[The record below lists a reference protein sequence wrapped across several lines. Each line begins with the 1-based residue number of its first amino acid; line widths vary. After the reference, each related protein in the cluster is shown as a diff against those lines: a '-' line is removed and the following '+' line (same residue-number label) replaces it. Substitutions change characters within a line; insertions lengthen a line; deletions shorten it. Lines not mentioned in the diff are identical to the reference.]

1 MQTRCMLPISIV
13 ENEGFKDY
21 VRFPDPLFSSPSRRK
36 IKEVGLPKLKSLVQ
50 TLVRDISKDVPWIN
64 ISVDL
69 WTDDTM
75 RQLNSYIAQM
85 INNNWEFDSVF
96 GKYEFIVIIIIEEF
110 LQ

>member
-1 MQTRCMLPISIV
+1 MLPISIV

-21 VRFPDPLFSSPSRRK
+21 VRFLDPSFCMPARRT

-50 TLVRDISKDVPWIN
+50 TKVRDILKDVPWIN

-75 RQLNSYIAQM
+75 RPFNGYIAQG
-85 INNNWEFDSVF
+85 INNNWELVTVPIEFDSVF
-96 GKYEFIVIIIIEEF
+96 GKYEFIIIIEEF